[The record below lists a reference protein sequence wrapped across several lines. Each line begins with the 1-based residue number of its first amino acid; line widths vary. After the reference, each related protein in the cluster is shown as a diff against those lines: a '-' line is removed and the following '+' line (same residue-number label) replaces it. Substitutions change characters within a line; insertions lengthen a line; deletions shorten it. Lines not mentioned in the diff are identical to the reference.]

1 MAYKTQIVQR
11 ETKNYGTSG
20 DVHGAR
26 RYIFFCPYIIQKAF
40 YILQGQGLGF
50 IGQLEPKVNHVVQ

>member
-11 ETKNYGTSG
+11 ETINYGTSG
-20 DVHGAR
+20 DVHGAK
-26 RYIFFCPYIIQKAF
+26 RYIFFCPHIRQKAF
-40 YILQGQGLGF
+40 LLQGQGLGF